1 MKVEI
6 RAEGESFC
14 EIWIAYALLRFGKVE
29 VKKVGNCGVGFST
42 LLQPYQQRCWAIL
55 KVSREDDWTSQLK
68 VY

>member
-14 EIWIAYALLRFGKVE
+14 EIWIAYALLRFDKVE

-42 LLQPYQQRCWAIL
+42 FLQP
-55 KVSREDDWTSQLK
+55 
-68 VY
+68 